1 MREVIKPY
9 PRGSIYTT
17 IMELGPQHHN
27 RDGLLVPNSIMV
39 AYMDPLGIFYA
50 ALNLQANTLKYN
62 EPTAHSSQD
71 KRRIAARAL
80 PRQGSKSL
88 SELLLEGC

>member
-17 IMELGPQHHN
+17 IVELGPQHHN

-50 ALNLQANTLKYN
+50 VTVSPNLQANTLKYN

-71 KRRIAARAL
+71 KKDSRPSLTA
-80 PRQGSKSL
+80 PRL
-88 SELLLEGC
+88 